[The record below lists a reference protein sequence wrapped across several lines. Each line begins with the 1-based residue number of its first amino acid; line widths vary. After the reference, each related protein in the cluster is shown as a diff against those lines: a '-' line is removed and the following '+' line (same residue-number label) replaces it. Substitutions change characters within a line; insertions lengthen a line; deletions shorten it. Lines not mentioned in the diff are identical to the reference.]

1 MRRRAPSMPPSRLSR
16 SSKPRRDDDCRPG
29 VMGVTKLPKRTMNL
43 PPIDPPRVPFLS
55 KSHILTKI
63 SARTPVEDGQFES
76 SPGAL
81 GSTRSRWTSVTY
93 IRIRFCLV
101 VLKF

>member
-16 SSKPRRDDDCRPG
+16 SSKPRRDDDCRHSWVLGPLDVYSFYTG
-29 VMGVTKLPKRTMNL
+29 ETMQL
-43 PPIDPPRVPFLS
+43 CVCVY
-55 KSHILTKI
+55 SH
-63 SARTPVEDGQFES
+63 EDGLFES

>member
-43 PPIDPPRVPFLS
+43 PPIDPPRVLFLR

-63 SARTPVEDGQFES
+63 SHRTPVDAMS
-76 SPGAL
+76 HTLHRPSLSPVRLHAQAL
-81 GSTRSRWTSVTY
+81 TRSLWSTR
-93 IRIRFCLV
+93 LA
-101 VLKF
+101 